1 MQMETVFRRLL
12 GLQAASVTKATFH
25 PDALAIVVGVELRRK
40 SLECSRCG
48 HRSTTG
54 GYDSRSR
61 MWRHIDLGPWEVYLR
76 ARLRRFLCPRC
87 DAVVTEAIPWAEPAS
102 MFTRDFEDIAS
113 FFAQN
118 ANKTVVSRVL
128 KIAWE
133 TVGSIVERTVQ
144 RRGMPLD
151 RRRLYKIGIDEIS
164 YRKHHKY
171 LTVVADH
178 ASGKV
183 VWGGPGK
190 SGDALDPFLDALGP
204 EGRDRVQLVSM
215 DMSQAFITK
224 IRQRLP
230 GATIVF
236 DPFHVVKLANTAV
249 DEVRR
254 SQVRALKGRVE
265 DAHAIKK
272 SRWILLKARK
282 NLDRKESAKLSLI
295 EAANRPLYRAYL
307 LKEALRAVYRVSA
320 SRAGDRLDAW
330 LAWASRSRLRP
341 FVKLAAT
348 IREHRSGILA
358 AIEHDLSNGRL
369 EGLNNKIRLISHR
382 AFGFHSAEALL
393 AGFHSAEAL
402 LALVYLCCSGITVP
416 LPCDKCPGYD
426 PYCLEF
432 QDP

>member
-1 MQMETVFRRLL
+1 MLPTTVFRRLL

-25 PDALAIVVGVELRRK
+25 PDAVAIVVDVELRRK
-40 SLECSRCG
+40 TLECSRCG
-48 HRSTTG
+48 CRCSSG
-54 GYDSRSR
+54 RYDSRRR

-76 ARLRRFLCPRC
+76 TLLRRFLCPRC
-87 DAVVTEAIPWAEPAS
+87 KAVVTEAIPWAEPGS
-102 MFTRDFEDIAS
+102 MFSRDFEDIAS
-113 FFAQN
+113 YFAQN
-118 ANKTVVSRVL
+118 TNKTVVSRVM

-133 TVGSIVERTVQ
+133 TVGNIVARTVR
-144 RRGMPLD
+144 RRGIPLD

-178 ASGKV
+178 IQGKV
-183 VWGGPGK
+183 VWGGEGK
-190 SGDALDPFLDALGP
+190 SGEALDPFLDALGP
-204 EGRDRVQLVSM
+204 EGRDRIELVSM
-215 DMSQAFITK
+215 DMSQAFISK
-224 IRQRLP
+224 VRDRLP
-230 GATIVF
+230 RATIVF
-236 DPFHVVKLANTAV
+236 DPFHVVKLANAAV

-254 SQVRALKGRVE
+254 AQVRSLRGRVDE
-265 DAHAIKK
+265 AHAIKK

-282 NLDRKESAKLSLI
+282 NLDRAESAKLSLI
-295 EAANRPLYRAYL
+295 ETANRPLYRAYL

-320 SRAGDRLDAW
+320 SKAGDRLDAW

-348 IREHRSGILA
+348 IREHRMGILA
-358 AIEHDLSNGRL
+358 AIEHNLSNGRL

-393 AGFHSAEAL
+393 A
-402 LALVYLCCSGITVP
+402 LVYLCCSGITVP
-416 LPCDKCPGYD
+416 LPSDKCPGYD
-426 PYCLEF
+426 PYCIEF

>member
-1 MQMETVFRRLL
+1 
-12 GLQAASVTKATFH
+12 
-25 PDALAIVVGVELRRK
+25 
-40 SLECSRCG
+40 
-48 HRSTTG
+48 
-54 GYDSRSR
+54 
-61 MWRHIDLGPWEVYLR
+61 
-76 ARLRRFLCPRC
+76 
-87 DAVVTEAIPWAEPAS
+87 

-204 EGRDRVQLVSM
+204 EGRDRIQIVSM

-224 IRQRLP
+224 VRERLP

-295 EAANRPLYRAYL
+295 ETANRPLYRAYL

-320 SRAGDRLDAW
+320 DKAGDRLDAW

-348 IREHRSGILA
+348 VREHRNGILA
-358 AIEHDLSNGRL
+358 AIEHHLSNGRL

-382 AFGFHSAEALL
+382 AFGFHSAQ
-393 AGFHSAEAL
+393 AL

-416 LPCDKCPGYD
+416 LPSDKCPGYD